1 MEENKKRFMEYANL
15 RLRQKEYRKRLLY
28 ADITDLRVK
37 GIEKSRGRKKGQF

>member
-37 GIEKSRGRKKGQF
+37 SIEKSRGRKKGQF